1 MKTYLELKVPIQ
13 YDSTWF
19 AELRKALNDIS
30 VKWQKGFFHITM
42 VFIDETP
49 KDVDLISIVDKNL
62 KFFAA
67 PSIVFDML
75 DVFSTKTGMH
85 IVNLTSSKVPDAF
98 LSLIQNIRR
107 ELKAA
112 GCLILSDFRLHVTLG
127 RVIDSNVPLSKLDNI
142 IKTIAIPA
150 AKMTLNDI
158 DYREFR
164 GKVLYS
170 TKLKNYS

>member
-13 YDSTWF
+13 YDAAWF
-19 AELRKALNDIS
+19 AQLRKALNGIP

-49 KDVDLISIVDKNL
+49 KDVDLIPILDKNL

-67 PSIVFDML
+67 PRIEFNML
-75 DVFSTKTGMH
+75 DVFSTKAGMH
-85 IVNLTSSKVPDAF
+85 IVNLTSTKVPDAF
-98 LSLIQNIRR
+98 LSLILNIRR

-142 IKTIAIPA
+142 IKPIAIPA
-150 AKMTLNDI
+150 ATMTLKEI

-170 TKLKNYS
+170 TKLTNLS